1 MARIK
6 SDAKQ
11 QPRTMMNT
19 TIKTEVLKDFKD
31 YCKEIGY
38 PMNLIL
44 DCFMGQFTK
53 GEFSLKI
60 GKNNK
65 LEVDIEE

>member
-1 MARIK
+1 
-6 SDAKQ
+6 
-11 QPRTMMNT
+11 MMNT
-19 TIKTEVLKDFKD
+19 TIKTEVLKNFKD

-44 DCFMGQFTK
+44 DCFMEQFTK

>member
-1 MARIK
+1 MVRIK

-44 DCFMGQFTK
+44 DCFMEQFTK